1 MGRLPDKLIELLG
14 ANRKAPVNI
23 SDLVPKWDGAEEYT
37 SVEAIYRDLLGNE
50 CWITRYT
57 WEEHIP
63 KELEKKGYKQFLN
76 VSREKLREIL
86 EQPEIIVYDWDKDA
100 FLYGSRFE
108 GLLLFVVVGK
118 DSRKIFTLIPRK
130 NIFKNTRRFEVIYEK
145 DHSSL

>member
-1 MGRLPDKLIELLG
+1 MERVRKVLG
-14 ANRKAPVNI
+14 TGRKAPVRVG
-23 SDLVPKWDGAEEYT
+23 DLVPKWDGASEYT
-37 SVEAIYRDLLGNE
+37 PVEAIYRDLLGNE

-63 KELEKKGYKQFLN
+63 KELEKKGYRQLLD
-76 VSREKLREIL
+76 VSQEKIQEIL
-86 EQPEIIVYDWDKDA
+86 EQPEIIIYDWDKDA

-130 NIFKNTRRFEVIYEK
+130 NMFKNTRRFEVIYEK
-145 DHSSL
+145 NHTSL